1 MTVVEVSSLEGLNTI
16 LTSNDQVV
24 VDFAAPAWC
33 VPCQRL
39 APHYEKVAEKSE
51 NGTVFVSVDI
61 DTADADLVGS
71 YQIQSVPTVL
81 AFKAGQPVGPVEG
94 KTGPKIIKEL
104 DALFK
109 E

>member
-1 MTVVEVSSLEGLNTI
+1 MTVVEVTSLEGLDTI
-16 LTSNDQVV
+16 LSSNDKVV

-39 APHYEKVAEKSE
+39 APHYEKVAEKTE
-51 NGTVFVSVDI
+51 DTVFVHVDI
-61 DTADADLVGS
+61 DTADSDLVGS
-71 YQIQSVPTVL
+71 YRVQSVPTVL
-81 AFKAGQPVGPVEG
+81 AFKQGQQIGPVEQR
-94 KTGPKIIKEL
+94 TGPKIIKEL